1 MERLRAFGPN
11 TPQLRQERE
20 AEMSEK
26 DLDKDYEGAG
36 FGGRIGFGERPALVI
51 IDFVRAYL
59 EPECRLYGGPSI
71 EAARGETVR
80 LLTAARKAGIPVLH
94 TNVAYTPGG
103 ADGGVF
109 FRKVKALATFEKG
122 ADPRFQA
129 FAEGLEPLA
138 DEVVITKQYAS
149 GFFGTT
155 LAATLTAL
163 GADTVILA
171 GLSTSGCIR
180 ATGLDAC
187 QNGFIPVV
195 VRECVADRDARVH
208 EANLFDLNAKYAD
221 VVGLD
226 EALVYLETKG
236 ERAAA

>member
-1 MERLRAFGPN
+1 
-11 TPQLRQERE
+11 
-20 AEMSEK
+20 MSEK

-36 FGGRIGFGERPALVI
+36 FGGRIGFGKRPALVI
-51 IDFVRAYL
+51 IDFVAAYL
-59 EPECRLYGGPSI
+59 APDCMLYAGPSV
-71 EAARGETVR
+71 EVARGETVK
-80 LLTAARKAGIPVLH
+80 LLAAARKAGIPVIH
-94 TNVAYTPGG
+94 TNVAFTPGG

-109 FRKVKALATFEKG
+109 FRKAKALKTFVKG
-122 ADPRFQA
+122 ANPAFQA
-129 FAEGLEPLA
+129 FAEGLEPLES
-138 DEVVITKQYAS
+138 EVLITKQYAS

-155 LAATLTAL
+155 LAATLTAA
-163 GADTVILA
+163 GVDTVILA

-187 QNGFIPVV
+187 QNGFIPIV

-226 EALVYLETKG
+226 EVLDYLAEAAS
-236 ERAAA
+236 AAA